1 MAAVFKISEAGLG
14 LSQLLLSYPHDIH
27 THLTVE
33 HTTPNQVTVF
43 TTFLSFGLLIAVHFV
58 FSVCFCSLS
67 FALNPHFRVQIFFTS
82 VTLHYLFL
90 LLYSSV
96 V

>member
-27 THLTVE
+27 THLTLE

-67 FALNPHFRVQIFFTS
+67 FALNRHFRVQIFFTS
-82 VTLHYLFL
+82 YFALFIFVTLF
-90 LLYSSV
+90 
-96 V
+96 